1 MWTRVSSAEVIAA
14 RTMQP
19 LYIWLDLGF
28 LALFLAVLIYVKRYQ
43 ATIAGV
49 AGGLIYFAVDYG
61 IFYHLLGTRTVRGA
75 DPLWFLLW
83 LSMSYGLT
91 NFAWIWLWLDRD
103 GRAREWSIFIVA
115 GWLWVALLS
124 QDLGRGQPISI
135 ARGTADYHGVMA
147 LPLFLGY
154 GSLCVYNLRQTDQ
167 SRRVPLPWILAIGIL
182 VQLSWESV
190 LTISGI
196 RNASWRTW
204 LVDSL
209 VETNMGLPYL
219 YLVHRVASR
228 RWSERLTRRDVRAP

>member
-1 MWTRVSSAEVIAA
+1 MSSAEVIAA

-28 LALFLAVLIYVKRYQ
+28 LALFLAVLIYSKRYQ
-43 ATIAGV
+43 ATLAGV
-49 AGGLIYFAVDYG
+49 VGGIIYFAVDYG
-61 IFYHLLGTRTVRGA
+61 IFYHLLGTRTVEGA

-103 GRAREWSIFIVA
+103 GREKEWSVFIVA

-147 LPLFLGY
+147 LLLFLGY
-154 GSLCVYNLRQTDQ
+154 GSLCVYNLRQGDEGKK
-167 SRRVPLPWILAIGIL
+167 VPLLWILAIGIL

-190 LTISGI
+190 LALSGI

-219 YLVHRVASR
+219 YLVHRAVSR
-228 RWSERLTRRDVRAP
+228 RWSERLTRRGVPAP